1 MCGGEVLKEKGDE
14 QMPLITF
21 CVRALKKKWLSSFR
35 LSKAFDAQ
43 YGTAEEWTVGPY
55 SDDLMCLVTRFSHAH
70 GDNIDYGVLWKSL
83 MCDGYV
89 DIN

>member
-55 SDDLMCLVTRFSHAH
+55 SDDLMCLWSHALAMRMVTTLTMESC
-70 GDNIDYGVLWKSL
+70 GRV
-83 MCDGYV
+83 
-89 DIN
+89 